1 MGPVSYLEGQK
12 ENVPES
18 PPQGIRTR
26 TYGGIC
32 VNWPF
37 ARDFPPPLAW
47 FVKMTLDD
55 KWGYPARPLREQW
68 A

>member
-1 MGPVSYLEGQK
+1 MGPVSYLGGQK

-37 ARDFPPPLAW
+37 ARDLPPPLAW
-47 FVKMTLDD
+47 FVKMDD
-55 KWGYPARPLREQW
+55 IG
-68 A
+68 